1 LAAIG
6 SHLRPQLHIPH
17 DYILNEGDDAKAMY
31 WLVRGA
37 LTVTSR
43 DGESTYA
50 ELKPGAF
57 FGEIGILMDIPRTA
71 TIVAKLKS
79 LVVRLNKE
87 DLQKILPDYPE
98 VERAIR
104 EEAQERLTILE
115 RKKKELGASKAL
127 NTAPRIGKRPRSM
140 GDEMLGEAG
149 VIKYGEVL
157 VSSKKRKSPS
167 PSLTESLASSA
178 LGSGSVNVRQL
189 LRELP
194 LFATL
199 PAEILHFIG
208 LNAQPLSYPPFTN
221 IIKQGSTG
229 RDVFFIVRGEV
240 EVVSEKQ
247 QLRLPAANGHP
258 VLLLPK
264 PTDFEVKARLRPG
277 QYFGEV
283 TSLSLAPRR
292 TATVRSVSSVEALMI
307 TGLVLDQLWQKC
319 GPELR
324 RQVEKTA
331 RDRLRSANDVDVQM
345 TDVDSTP
352 AIGDL
357 ELEDARP
364 LSPATKGIQSM
375 PEIGRY
381 DEPRAVESVDPDP
394 YLNVDLENVRSR
406 SRRGSLAPP
415 SSPSTASPPNEPIQ
429 QNDSPNKISA
439 MFSSHNGLKPLFKF
453 DKFKFDPVSP
463 RTLFANKRAR
473 TGRLFPIRIG
483 TGGVPDQVLVLAFQ
497 RLDVYELMKLRL
509 VSVHWAKV
517 ISTNNDLLHDLD
529 LTPYSKF
536 VNDHVLSN
544 IICPF
549 VGSRPRHV
557 DISNCFHLTDEG
569 FSALANTCAASVT
582 SWRMKSVWDITGQAV
597 LEMTNKAKNLEDVD
611 LSNCRKVGDNLL
623 ARVLGWV
630 VPDLSP
636 AEQVAQQQRQA
647 QQMNRRNGLK
657 PNYLASPPPQAPI
670 PGTVIGCPNLKRL
683 TLSYCKH
690 ITDRSM
696 AHIATHAAARIEEMD
711 LTRCTTITDQ
721 GFQSW
726 SVWTFPRLTKLCL
739 ADCTYLTDNAIV
751 CLTHAARGLKFLD
764 LVSTAS

>member
-1 LAAIG
+1 
-6 SHLRPQLHIPH
+6 
-17 DYILNEGDDAKAMY
+17 
-31 WLVRGA
+31 
-37 LTVTSR
+37 
-43 DGESTYA
+43 
-50 ELKPGAF
+50 
-57 FGEIGILMDIPRTA
+57 
-71 TIVAKLKS
+71 
-79 LVVRLNKE
+79 
-87 DLQKILPDYPE
+87 
-98 VERAIR
+98 
-104 EEAQERLTILE
+104 
-115 RKKKELGASKAL
+115 
-127 NTAPRIGKRPRSM
+127 
-140 GDEMLGEAG
+140 
-149 VIKYGEVL
+149 
-157 VSSKKRKSPS
+157 
-167 PSLTESLASSA
+167 
-178 LGSGSVNVRQL
+178 
-189 LRELP
+189 
-194 LFATL
+194 
-199 PAEILHFIG
+199 
-208 LNAQPLSYPPFTN
+208 
-221 IIKQGSTG
+221 
-229 RDVFFIVRGEV
+229 
-240 EVVSEKQ
+240 
-247 QLRLPAANGHP
+247 
-258 VLLLPK
+258 
-264 PTDFEVKARLRPG
+264 
-277 QYFGEV
+277 
-283 TSLSLAPRR
+283 
-292 TATVRSVSSVEALMI
+292 
-307 TGLVLDQLWQKC
+307 
-319 GPELR
+319 
-324 RQVEKTA
+324 
-331 RDRLRSANDVDVQM
+331 
-345 TDVDSTP
+345 
-352 AIGDL
+352 
-357 ELEDARP
+357 
-364 LSPATKGIQSM
+364 
-375 PEIGRY
+375 
-381 DEPRAVESVDPDP
+381 
-394 YLNVDLENVRSR
+394 
-406 SRRGSLAPP
+406 
-415 SSPSTASPPNEPIQ
+415 
-429 QNDSPNKISA
+429 
-439 MFSSHNGLKPLFKF
+439 
-453 DKFKFDPVSP
+453 
-463 RTLFANKRAR
+463 
-473 TGRLFPIRIG
+473 
-483 TGGVPDQVLVLAFQ
+483 
-497 RLDVYELMKLRL
+497 MKLRL